1 MMRERTYTPEQMRQA
16 RRIALMVAKLP
27 EIDKRYILGYMEGR
41 ASGFIQEEQSKDERA
56 GETGI

>member
-1 MMRERTYTPEQMRQA
+1 MRTQSYTPEQLQQA

-41 ASGFIQEEQSKDERA
+41 AAGFIQEEQAKHERA
-56 GETGI
+56 GEAGV

>member
-1 MMRERTYTPEQMRQA
+1 MMRERTYTPEQLRQA

-41 ASGFIQEEQSKDERA
+41 AAGFAQEGQAKNERA
-56 GETGI
+56 GEAGV